1 MYGKPCSL
9 MCLYKIYIHFFK
21 KETWCPKKKFS
32 LVFLSGHPVY
42 HIIGKIKTKIIKEI
56 IKKLYLPAAD
66 PDTDE
71 RGRGGG
77 K

>member
-1 MYGKPCSL
+1 MNRVS
-9 MCLYKIYIHFFK
+9 
-21 KETWCPKKKFS
+21 TKKFPLS
-32 LVFLSGHPVY
+32 FLSGHPV
-42 HIIGKIKTKIIKEI
+42 
-56 IKKLYLPAAD
+56 YLPAAD